1 MPLCRVPN
9 KGEELVPEDPNIDPL
24 DFPLIFLHLSKGVG
38 CHSQTY
44 IFTVREF
51 FKINQFIQGRKN
63 IVRRFRGRRQNY
75 RRAGTRLRKN

>member
-9 KGEELVPEDPNIDPL
+9 KGDELVPEDPNIDPL

-44 IFTVREF
+44 SFTVRECL
-51 FKINQFIQGRKN
+51 KIMPFVQH
-63 IVRRFRGRRQNY
+63 RRSLSNPNDL
-75 RRAGTRLRKN
+75 TRINEKDCSPSWRIR